1 MYIPEHFA
9 EHRPEQLHRIIRD
22 NPLGILVTEG
32 ESGMDADHIPFEL
45 DTGHGTYGLLT
56 AHVARANPVWQ
67 RCAGGTPVM
76 VIFRGAEGYISPNWY
91 ASKHETHRQVPTWN
105 YEVVHVHG
113 IMHVMS
119 EEKLLRRTL
128 ALLTRHQESKEIKPW
143 KMGDAPREY
152 LDEMVSR
159 VVGIEIEMQC
169 VECKRKLNQNKS
181 HADRLS
187 VIAHLRE
194 RGHVELSSI
203 MLANLEQPDQGAA
216 PWTLS

>member
-22 NPLGILVTEG
+22 NPLGILVKAG

-45 DTGHGTYGLLT
+45 DTGHGAYGLLT

-76 VIFRGAEGYISPNWY
+76 VIFRGADGYISPNWY

-113 IMHVMS
+113 VMRVMP

-128 ALLTRHQESKEIKPW
+128 ALLTHHYESRESKPW

-159 VVGIEIEMQC
+159 IVGIEIEMQR
-169 VECKRKLNQNKS
+169 VECKRKLNQNKETR
-181 HADRLS
+181 ARLS
-187 VIAHLRE
+187 AISHLRE
-194 RGHVELSSI
+194 LGHEALASAMQETRGL
-203 MLANLEQPDQGAA
+203 
-216 PWTLS
+216 